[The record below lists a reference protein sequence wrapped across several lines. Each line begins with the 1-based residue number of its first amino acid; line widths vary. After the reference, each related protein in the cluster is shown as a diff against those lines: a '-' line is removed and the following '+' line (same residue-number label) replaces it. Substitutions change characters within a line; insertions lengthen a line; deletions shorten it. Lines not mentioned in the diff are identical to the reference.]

1 MTTFVSLLADGLD
14 SIAKQEDLLF
24 YTNKG
29 REGTIVDKDQ
39 LKKNLDMFEEM
50 LNLQKQRITQL
61 ADSLKSRGEELQNK
75 NVNLT
80 QLQKKV
86 TALTEDN
93 TQLSQRVEA
102 QVQALKTQTEIINE
116 GFVKIGTKKALSDLG
131 IITGGFLKKKKVNP
145 NAIQQGQFMRVD
157 IRYFKEIPLNSGN
170 PKILTQMPTSSYRI
184 TQTGKNQSVLS
195 ILDPTAF
202 WSVSNYL
209 IVQL

>member
-1 MTTFVSLLADGLD
+1 M
-14 SIAKQEDLLF
+14 
-24 YTNKG
+24 
-29 REGTIVDKDQ
+29 
-39 LKKNLDMFEEM
+39 
-50 LNLQKQRITQL
+50 
-61 ADSLKSRGEELQNK
+61 QNK

-116 GFVKIGTKKALSDLG
+116 GFVKIGTKKTLSDLG